1 MALIAT
7 KKKKK
12 QREKR
17 EERNKKRMRC
27 QIHIRVPIMKLS
39 VPLERYRRDESIN
52 IMKNQ
57 L

>member
-1 MALIAT
+1 MALIA

-27 QIHIRVPIMKLS
+27 QIHIRVPMMKLS